1 MHTVPSTGR
10 LMSSRMNGM
19 CASDM
24 NPFVEGI
31 GADPDYRI
39 SVQYL
44 GRLQITVSGRFT
56 GNLYRFSP
64 VQPVQQVQA
73 RDAFYLL
80 ETGLFGIAK

>member
-1 MHTVPSTGR
+1 MN
-10 LMSSRMNGM
+10 SRVNGM
-19 CASDM
+19 CTNEM
-24 NPFVEGI
+24 NPFIESL
-31 GADPDYRI
+31 GAEPDFCF

-44 GRLQITVSGRFT
+44 GRLEIAVSGRCT

-64 VQPVQQVQA
+64 MQPVQQVQA